1 MKTNEYIILKGD
13 NYVKKDYQ
21 FTSGLDYDT

>member
-1 MKTNEYIILKGD
+1 MKTNEYIILKGAI
-13 NYVKKDYQ
+13 YVKKDYQ